1 MMDNDTFDNLP
12 GDELTDEDRA
22 ILAAFDAVDLSVTA
36 PLPAEQAAAGG
47 GSRLSTPIVDEDMQV
62 IFVEEVA
69 IDCITLEQVLAWRPA
84 SERSPEDAAQ
94 AQIVQR
100 IAHKLKGTCGAMHCD
115 VLAALALHTE
125 TLTKL
130 IEHNDVEAQ
139 VGWQGLD
146 LASHAL
152 QETLEDFAAAGRE
165 NPAFLTAF
173 EDRCHELGIE
183 LRASP
188 HGRDEAGDARPFMG
202 RPFALAPFVHADAQ
216 RVDTLLG
223 HTERL
228 ASSSTLVARALAA
241 VESAFQELHAAEE
254 RLRRLEIRITN
265 HLTLKSRQ
273 QEEGASAEYAQEDDE
288 EHSTSSLVERILAEA
303 TRRTGRFVPRRA
315 LFPARELGAI
325 HLVPVDGDELV
336 MDRFKEE
343 SLLALSLREVVAD
356 VSIAASQLRVAFA
369 QLTLL
374 LREQAAQVARVR
386 DDSLLLSLT
395 PLDILLKRIE
405 QEVARENRNQP
416 SPVQCEVKGE
426 ATEID
431 QEIVE
436 QLALLLLQLIRASLA
451 TYTPPP
457 SNAAP
462 IASRM
467 WLHVQGVGSDV
478 LIEVGFSMD
487 VAGGAFEE
495 VVAGIHA
502 LDGEIEPRRNVLGG
516 ISYHLRLP
524 RSRGTVH
531 AIILRERGHS
541 FAIPLAQ
548 IERAALSAEQD
559 AAGAPP
565 IALSELLALPAA
577 TMISRLAR
585 PAVYLTVAPDEQSG
599 KDGRD
604 RGGRDKSDL
613 SSTINWEATNR
624 EAMGAI
630 HRPLRIQVDEVVGNA
645 VLIVRPLPAHLQRP
659 GIAGAAIDGANNVL
673 PLLDLPE
680 LLRQCAHDLAVG
692 ADVARPSH
700 PPADVAHPSPAPRP
714 RTVIV
719 VDDSVS
725 MRQFLHQLLTNAAYQ
740 VFDARDGIQALE
752 LLQLHLPDALILD
765 VEMPNLNGYDVL
777 SRLRAYP
784 ELESVKIVMLT
795 SRFTEKH
802 QERARVLGAHAY
814 LTKPCDPDI
823 LLETLE
829 RLLTA
834 RFPRP
839 LGAEGQGD
847 GQHRPYPQPPMV
859 GEI

>member
-12 GDELTDEDRA
+12 GDELTDEERA
-22 ILAAFDAVDLSVTA
+22 ILAAFDAVDLSATA
-36 PLPAEQAAAGG
+36 PLSAEQAGARG
-47 GSRLSTPIVDEDMQV
+47 GSRLPAPIVDEDMQV

-130 IEHNDVEAQ
+130 IEHNEVEAQ

-146 LASHAL
+146 YASQAL
-152 QETLEDFAAAGRE
+152 QETLEDFAASGQE
-165 NPAFLTAF
+165 KPTFLAAF
-173 EDRCHELGIE
+173 EEKCRTLGIE

-188 HGRDEAGDARPFMG
+188 RGRDEAGDARPFMG
-202 RPFALAPFVHADAQ
+202 QPFALAPFVRADAQ

-228 ASSSTLVARALAA
+228 AALSTLVARALAA
-241 VESAFQELHAAEE
+241 VESAFQELNAAEE

-273 QEEGASAEYAQEDDE
+273 QDGSASAERAQENAE

-325 HLVPVDGDELV
+325 HLVPVDEDELV

-343 SLLALSLREVVAD
+343 SLLALSLNEAVAD
-356 VSIAASQLRVAFA
+356 VSIAASQLRIAFA
-369 QLTLL
+369 QLTRL
-374 LREQAAQVARVR
+374 LREQAAQTARVR

-436 QLALLLLQLIRASLA
+436 QLAPLLLQLIRASLA

-457 SNAAP
+457 NAAP
-462 IASRM
+462 VASRM
-467 WLHVQGVGSDV
+467 WLHVRGVGSAV

-495 VVAGIHA
+495 VAADIHA

-516 ISYHLRLP
+516 VSYHLRLP

-559 AAGAPP
+559 AAAAPP
-565 IALSELLALPAA
+565 VALSELLALPAA
-577 TMISRLAR
+577 AMISR
-585 PAVYLTVAPDEQSG
+585 PAVYLTLAPDEQSRR
-599 KDGRD
+599 DGRD
-604 RGGRDKSDL
+604 QSGP
-613 SSTINWEATNR
+613 SSTINREAT
-624 EAMGAI
+624 GAI
-630 HRPLRIQVDEVVGNA
+630 LRPLRIQIDEVVGDA
-645 VLIVRPLPAHLQRP
+645 MLIVRPLPAHLQRP
-659 GIAGAAIDGANNVL
+659 GIAGAAIDGDNNVL

-680 LLRQCAHDLAVG
+680 LLRQRQHDLSVG
-692 ADVARPSH
+692 ADVSRPLADVAH
-700 PPADVAHPSPAPRP
+700 PSYQPADRAHPSPAPRP
-714 RTVIV
+714 RTAIV
-719 VDDSVS
+719 ADDSVS
-725 MRQFLHQLLTNAAYQ
+725 MRQFLHQLLSNAAYQ

-784 ELESVKIVMLT
+784 ELARVKIVMLT

-802 QERARVLGAHAY
+802 QERARALGAHAY

-829 RLLTA
+829 RLLAA
-834 RFPRP
+834 RFPQP
-839 LGAEGQGD
+839 LEAEGQGD

-859 GEI
+859 GGI